1 MDDLQ
6 IARATALRDIFGSS
20 DSGSSS
26 YENLGCENNAI
37 SLADEI
43 TSLNV
48 VQEQDLNISSH
59 PLLFVGMLF
68 DSVDELLTAYQDHA
82 KEKGFAVL
90 IRSSVRDTSS
100 QFKYVSI
107 SCDRGR
113 NTYFEKHSKRIN
125 CPAKVRAV
133 RQGDNCWSVS
143 KVVVEHNHEL
153 ILNLSCFMRGHR
165 KMSMHMKRQL
175 DANDIAGIRPCKSI
189 RMLQVQSGGPE
200 NLGCTP
206 RDCRNFI
213 DARRRLRLG
222 EGDAEAIRKLFITMQ
237 ERDRKFFHT
246 FEVDNHSRLLNIL
259 WVHSRSRAAF
269 EEFSDVVS
277 FDTTYLVNRYRMP
290 FATMVGV
297 NHHGQSILLGCALI
311 SHEHVKSFD
320 WLFTNWIR
328 AMGNVYPR
336 CILTDQ
342 CESIKAAVMKV
353 MPDSIHRFC
362 FYIRDSIGKDNSM
375 MPTPKISSRK
385 FKGNRR
391 YDSCHLDPNNEIDVS
406 YVPGVEKFN
415 IKECGID
422 NWHSSIVYSGGYPHM
437 TDEYKKFQEIERA
450 LHEAIDLCKNNPA
463 SMGFLK
469 REMDALIEKI
479 RSGDIQVDQAQHM
492 DNDASIQGPN
502 YASIRDPTYVRCRG
516 RPRVNRF
523 RSVRER
529 GNSSQGRRN
538 GPRHGRQSRHGGR
551 KDIIDLNEP
560 FIESQNSNVARL
572 NRSLSQPNG
581 PRRGIQSRRGG
592 RMPMTFLTV
601 HNSGED
607 FVDLN
612 EPIIESQN
620 NNGRILMH

>member
-26 YENLGCENNAI
+26 YENLGCENNKI
-37 SLADEI
+37 SLVDEI

-59 PLLFVGMLF
+59 PLPAVGMLF

-82 KEKGFAVL
+82 KEKGLVVA
-90 IRSSVRDTSS
+90 IRSSVRDTNASG

-113 NTYFEKHSKRIN
+113 NTYFEKHFKTIN

-153 ILNLSCFMRGHR
+153 IPNLSRFMRGHR
-165 KMSMHMKRQL
+165 TMSVHMKHQL
-175 DANDIAGIRPCKSI
+175 DANDIASIRPCKSI

-206 RDCRNFI
+206 IACRNFI
-213 DARRRLRLG
+213 DARRRIRLG

-237 ERDRKFFHT
+237 EIDIKIFHT
-246 FEVDNHSRLLNIL
+246 FEIDNHSRLLNIL

-311 SHEHVKSFD
+311 SHEDVKSFD

-328 AMGNVYPR
+328 GMGNVYPR

-342 CESIKAAVMKV
+342 CESIKAAVRKV
-353 MPDSIHRFC
+353 MPDSIHIFC
-362 FYIRDSIGKDNSM
+362 LWHIMCKVPM
-375 MPTPKISSRK
+375 K
-385 FKGNRR
+385 FGSVLNYETTANEFKNVV
-391 YDSCHLDPNNEIDVS
+391 YDSLSIELFERNWNEFIRKNYLENHVWLNDLYTQRES
-406 YVPGVEKFN
+406 WVPV
-415 IKECGID
+415 
-422 NWHSSIVYSGGYPHM
+422 
-437 TDEYKKFQEIERA
+437 
-450 LHEAIDLCKNNPA
+450 
-463 SMGFLK
+463 FL
-469 REMDALIEKI
+469 
-479 RSGDIQVDQAQHM
+479 
-492 DNDASIQGPN
+492 
-502 YASIRDPTYVRCRG
+502 
-516 RPRVNRF
+516 
-523 RSVRER
+523 
-529 GNSSQGRRN
+529 
-538 GPRHGRQSRHGGR
+538 
-551 KDIIDLNEP
+551 
-560 FIESQNSNVARL
+560 
-572 NRSLSQPNG
+572 
-581 PRRGIQSRRGG
+581 
-592 RMPMTFLTV
+592 
-601 HNSGED
+601 
-607 FVDLN
+607 
-612 EPIIESQN
+612 N
-620 NNGRILMH
+620 NNFWAGMASTHEK